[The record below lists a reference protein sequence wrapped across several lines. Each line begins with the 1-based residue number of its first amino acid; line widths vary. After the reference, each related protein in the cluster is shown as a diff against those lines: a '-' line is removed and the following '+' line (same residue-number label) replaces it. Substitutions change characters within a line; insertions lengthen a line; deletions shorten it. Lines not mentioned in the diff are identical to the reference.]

1 MDNLETD
8 GEVPRCGGCGR
19 RFERRAALSSH
30 RQTCQLRI
38 AAQNKI
44 SSNLQ
49 RRVVAKAMPKEPS
62 EPPQTPR
69 MPAVEPR
76 IKIPKI
82 DPIKPSEKTIEIQI
96 RRDYNKG
103 STASPVS
110 LGTNSPVS
118 ELAGDGDVA
127 MPLQCSESA
136 VKGENGASFNVKSI
150 PNVNLK
156 NISDSKIKQTV
167 QDCDDAYVNPNNS
180 DSLDGDTNIHIKI
193 EKHPLDNSPA
203 KGKNGLDAE
212 SSPIDDSD
220 LNFEDIERICHLGT
234 DSPTSVSKLAIT
246 SSSANKDIATATSSI
261 SAVNMDIDVT
271 PTSALKKQTNIS
283 ILTEDNDNTLASN
296 KLKDNDQINEIANI
310 IALDAHIDTITGKLF
325 CKDCDVAFLSIVTFR
340 KHMAKH
346 FDWKR
351 FKCKLCHFK
360 SYNRSCCVNHLKYQ
374 HRLSG
379 DPSRLKTFVG
389 ALSAKE
395 AMVTHPETE
404 ASSTSEQTEETVDV
418 ILLLD
423 DDYSVMAEDS
433 ATEQSSM
440 SVDISTVKQENIKT
454 ETIPTKE
461 MSMSSSSSVSSLN
474 NEGVKKRGRPKGSFK
489 VSKKRRKTMD
499 MNNFNSKKS
508 SPVKLEGNL
517 IFILSES

>member
-49 RRVVAKAMPKEPS
+49 RRIVAKATPKEPP

-82 DPIKPSEKTIEIQI
+82 DIKPSEKTIEIQI

-118 ELAGDGDVA
+118 EPAGDGDVA
-127 MPLQCSESA
+127 MPQHSSESA

-150 PNVNLK
+150 PNVDFK
-156 NISDSKIKQTV
+156 NISDSKINQTV
-167 QDCDDAYVNPNNS
+167 QDCDDAYVNQNNS
-180 DSLDGDTNIHIKI
+180 DSLEGDTNIQIKI
-193 EKHPLDNSPA
+193 KKHPLDNSPA
-203 KGKNGLDAE
+203 KRKNGLDVE

-234 DSPTSVSKLAIT
+234 DSPTSVSKLAT
-246 SSSANKDIATATSSI
+246 SSNSD
-261 SAVNMDIDVT
+261 VN
-271 PTSALKKQTNIS
+271 TNIS
-283 ILTEDNDNTLASN
+283 VLTEDNDKNQASN
-296 KLKDNDQINEIANI
+296 KAKETDQINEIANI
-310 IALDAHIDTITGKLF
+310 LALDTRIDTITEKLF
-325 CKDCDVAFLSIVTFR
+325 CKDCDVAFLSVITFR

-379 DPSRLKTFVG
+379 DPNRLKTFVG

-404 ASSTSEQTEETVDV
+404 APSTSEKSEETIDV

-423 DDYSVMAEDS
+423 DDDSAMAEGTEPS
-433 ATEQSSM
+433 AV
-440 SVDISTVKQENIKT
+440 SVEISTVKQESIRT
-454 ETIPTKE
+454 ETIPME
-461 MSMSSSSSVSSLN
+461 MSSLN
-474 NEGVKKRGRPKGSFK
+474 NEGVVKKRGRPKGSFK
-489 VSKKRRKTMD
+489 ASKKRRNNVD
-499 MNNFNSKKS
+499 MNSPNSKKS
-508 SPVKLEGNL
+508 SPVKFEGNF
-517 IFILSES
+517 IFILSKS

>member
-49 RRVVAKAMPKEPS
+49 RRVVTKAAPKEPL

-69 MPAVEPR
+69 LPAVEPR
-76 IKIPKI
+76 IKIPKV
-82 DPIKPSEKTIEIQI
+82 DIKPSEKTIEIQI

-103 STASPVS
+103 STASPVN
-110 LGTNSPVS
+110 LGTNSPIS
-118 ELAGDGDVA
+118 EPAGDGDVA
-127 MPLQCSESA
+127 MPLHSSESA

-150 PNVNLK
+150 PNVDFQNR
-156 NISDSKIKQTV
+156 SDSKIKQTV
-167 QDCDDAYVNPNNS
+167 QDCDDAYVNSNNS
-180 DSLDGDTNIHIKI
+180 DSLEGDTNTQIKI

-203 KGKNGLDAE
+203 KRKNGLDVE

-234 DSPTSVSKLAIT
+234 DSPKLAVT
-246 SSSANKDIATATSSI
+246 SSSVNKIITAATTST
-261 SAVNMDIDVT
+261 SAVNVDIDGT
-271 PTSALKKQTNIS
+271 PTSTSRKQKICESDIHT
-283 ILTEDNDNTLASN
+283 DNDNDKNRASI
-296 KLKDNDQINEIANI
+296 KAKENDQVNEIANI

-325 CKDCDVAFLSIVTFR
+325 CKDCDVAFLSIITFR

-379 DPSRLKTFVG
+379 DPNRLKTFVG

-395 AMVTHPETE
+395 AMVTHPETTE
-404 ASSTSEQTEETVDV
+404 ASSTSVKLEEIVDV
-418 ILLLD
+418 ILLLED
-423 DDYSVMAEDS
+423 DDSVMAEE
-433 ATEQSSM
+433 TEQSST
-440 SVDISTVKQENIKT
+440 SVDTSTIKQENIKT
-454 ETIPTKE
+454 ETIPTTE
-461 MSMSSSSSVSSLN
+461 LSMSSSSSVSSLN
-474 NEGVKKRGRPKGSFK
+474 NEGVVKKRGRPKGSFK
-489 VSKKRRKTMD
+489 VSKKRRNNTE
-499 MNNFNSKKS
+499 MNSPNSKKS
-508 SPVKLEGNL
+508 SPVKFEGN
-517 IFILSES
+517 